1 MANQSITGDNRSLH
15 IIQINNVFLL
25 VLLFVFTYITIDDAS
40 YISKWADVISAISIP
55 LLVYQVF
62 IFRKA
67 NVSVLDFRFIFTV
80 FSYIFLY
87 GEIWLIS
94 CNMRDALFWGI
105 ILKYSERLLYASGLF
120 CVCYSQAVF
129 IGLLH
134 RPRPK
139 SRLNAFLEGIEPGM
153 MDLLLYKAGICLLI
167 ISVPFRLYIDLLNVV
182 YTQSSSS
189 YSSVITPVGPAK
201 DIAVLTIPGIICII
215 ASRYKSKRT
224 NAWILGIAVLYL
236 VFIMILTGD
245 RRYYMTG
252 ILSLALSYI
261 RLFHPNIKFS
271 KFIKFAVLAIIALN
285 LLTVIRNIRS
295 GSLTTVGAFFG
306 EYWRDLFSPRFITET
321 LSEFGLTF
329 MTVVFAVKLIPAAVP
344 YQYGFSFWGA
354 IPSLLPIGWLF
365 KGYFSRVSIINT
377 LTSVERYA
385 VGSSLTAE
393 LYANFGWFGIP
404 CAIIAGVI
412 LSKLFPP
419 VIKGQNSSVSI
430 MRHYSLL
437 YILINTVRASF
448 MEVFRQS
455 VIVLFVPVITIYII
469 YRHNLSRVKMS
480 SNNS

>member
-1 MANQSITGDNRSLH
+1 LH
-15 IIQINNVFLL
+15 IIQIYNVFILTAL
-25 VLLFVFTYITIDDAS
+25 IVFTYITIDDTS
-40 YISKWADVISAISIP
+40 CISKWADIISLISIL

-67 NVSVLDFRFIFTV
+67 KISVLDFRFIFTV

-105 ILKYSERLLYASGLF
+105 IFKYSEKLLYSSGLF

-129 IGLLH
+129 IGLLC
-134 RPRPK
+134 PRAK
-139 SRLNAFLEGIEPGM
+139 SRLDAFSAAIEPDI
-153 MDLLLYKAGICLLI
+153 MDMLLYKTGIFLLI
-167 ISVPFRLYIDLLNVV
+167 ISIPFRLYIDLLNVV

-189 YSSVITPVGPAK
+189 YSSVVTPFGPAK
-201 DIAVLTIPGIICII
+201 DIAVLAVPGIICII
-215 ASRYKSKRT
+215 SSRYKSKGA
-224 NAWILGIAVLYL
+224 NARILGLAVLYL
-236 VFIMILTGD
+236 VIIMILTGD

-252 ILSLALSYI
+252 ILALALCYI
-261 RLFHPNIKFS
+261 KLFHPDLRFS
-271 KFIKFAVLAIIALN
+271 TFVKTAALAIIALN
-285 LLTVIRNIRS
+285 LLTIIRNIRS
-295 GSLTTVGAFFG
+295 DSLTTIGAFFG

-329 MTVVFAVKLIPAAVP
+329 MTVVFAVKLIPSVVP

-404 CAIIAGVI
+404 FAIIAGII
-412 LSKLFPP
+412 LSKLFPLI
-419 VIKGQNSSVSI
+419 IKGQNSSVSV

-437 YILINTVRASF
+437 YILINIVRASF

-455 VIVLFVPVITIYII
+455 FIVLLVPVIVILII
-469 YRHNLSRVKMS
+469 YRHNLSRIKLS